1 MEIKK
6 IENCDYVMFFDE
18 RSGRADY
25 PRMQHRGLVYKHV
38 ERDAFKAELR
48 HVLGHG
54 DYWLLHQQSKP
65 HLVAHVQLPKSEAE
79 FDNILGWCL
88 GQNKW
93 CEYIEGDLSF
103 LCVIAGYN
111 ASELTPKYP
120 DFIRERVYALYNA
133 TFWWHEYGK
142 EAILKEFEQKNLV
155 KI

>member
-6 IENCDYVMFFDE
+6 IENCDYVMF
-18 RSGRADY
+18 
-25 PRMQHRGLVYKHV
+25 PRMQHRGLVSKHV

-48 HVLGHG
+48 HVPGHG

-65 HLVAHVQLPKSEAE
+65 HLVAHVQLPKSGAE

-103 LCVIAGYN
+103 LCVIAGFN

-142 EAILKEFEQKNLV
+142 QAILKDSD
-155 KI
+155 